1 MSECEPIEV
10 EIYKTARRAETFLFV
25 PAGVSPDAW
34 PDGLSETFSPA
45 ERVMALTLTERQPLA
60 ASLLEARLMR
70 GHGGLRRED
79 NLAAGVQRGH
89 CRGVQRGP

>member
-25 PAGVSPDAW
+25 PAGVSPDTW

-60 ASLLEARLMR
+60 AQSATEV
-70 GHGGLRRED
+70 
-79 NLAAGVQRGH
+79 LAAINERGYFLQLPPNPVFARSPEESAE
-89 CRGVQRGP
+89 C

>member
-1 MSECEPIEV
+1 MSEREPIEV
-10 EIYKTARRAETFLFV
+10 EIYKTTRRAETFLFV

-60 ASLLEARLMR
+60 AQPATEVMAAIKERGYFLQLPPNPVFARSP
-70 GHGGLRRED
+70 EES
-79 NLAAGVQRGH
+79 AE
-89 CRGVQRGP
+89 C

>member
-1 MSECEPIEV
+1 MSECESIEV
-10 EIYKTARRAETFLFV
+10 EIYKTASRAETFLFV

-60 ASLLEARLMR
+60 AQPATEVMAAINERGYFLQLPPNPVFARSP
-70 GHGGLRRED
+70 EES
-79 NLAAGVQRGH
+79 AE
-89 CRGVQRGP
+89 C

>member
-1 MSECEPIEV
+1 MSECDPIEV

-60 ASLLEARLMR
+60 AQPATEVMAAIKERGYFLQLPPSPVFARSP
-70 GHGGLRRED
+70 EES
-79 NLAAGVQRGH
+79 AE
-89 CRGVQRGP
+89 C